1 VVTINFFFKTK
12 NFLNVK
18 NLKTRFIT
26 TLVLISIFSGLFF
39 LGEFVLSLF
48 LILLFGGLLFELK
61 KNYSKKNNF
70 FVFIEIAIIPIFLLL
85 YLLSKFNYIN
95 FNYINFNYINFN
107 MFLIDDYKFFLF
119 TSLLI
124 TGVIFF
130 SLKNIFYYLISFLLV
145 LSFYAVIDI
154 LLNNNGLYIIFYLV
168 TLVTSMDIFG
178 YIGGNLLGKNKIAPK
193 ISNGKTV
200 EGTVIGL
207 FFTVI
212 ISCFFIEILSFNYIT
227 AIILG
232 IVVGFLAFLGDLLE
246 SSFKRKIGIKDSG
259 NIIPGH
265 GGLLDRFDGY
275 ILVFSLSP
283 FFINFLI

>member
-1 VVTINFFFKTK
+1 Y
-12 NFLNVK
+12 
-18 NLKTRFIT
+18 
-26 TLVLISIFSGLFF
+26 IS
-39 LGEFVLSLF
+39 
-48 LILLFGGLLFELK
+48 
-61 KNYSKKNNF
+61 
-70 FVFIEIAIIPIFLLL
+70 
-85 YLLSKFNYIN
+85 
-95 FNYINFNYINFN
+95 FNYINFN

>member
-1 VVTINFFFKTK
+1 MIINFFLKTK
-12 NFLNVK
+12 SFLNVK
-18 NLKTRFIT
+18 NLKTRFLT
-26 TLVLISIFSGLFF
+26 TIVLIFMFSWLLF
-39 LGEFVLSLF
+39 LGEFILSVF

-61 KNYSKKNNF
+61 KNYSKKSNF
-70 FVFIEIAIIPIFLLL
+70 FIFIEIIITPILLLL

-95 FNYINFNYINFN
+95 FN
-107 MFLIDDYKFFLF
+107 MLLIHDYKIFLF

-130 SLKNIFYYLISFLLV
+130 SLKNIYYYLISFLLV

-168 TLVTSMDIFG
+168 TLVISMDVFG
-178 YIGGNLLGKNKIAPK
+178 YIGGNLVGKNKIAPK

-200 EGTVIGL
+200 EGTFIGL
-207 FFTVI
+207 FFTII
-212 ISCFFIEILSFNYIT
+212 ISCCFIGILSFNYIT

-232 IVVGFLAFLGDLLE
+232 IVLGLFAFLGDLLV
-246 SSFKRKIGIKDSG
+246 SLFKRKVGIKDSG

-265 GGLLDRFDGY
+265 GGLLDRFDSY

-283 FFINFLI
+283 LFINFLI

>member
-1 VVTINFFFKTK
+1 MIINFFLKTK
-12 NFLNVK
+12 SFLNVK
-18 NLKTRFIT
+18 NLKTRFLT
-26 TLVLISIFSGLFF
+26 TIVLIFMFSWLLF
-39 LGEFVLSLF
+39 LGEFILSVF

-61 KNYSKKNNF
+61 KIYSKKSNF
-70 FVFIEIAIIPIFLLL
+70 FIFIEIIITPILLLL

-95 FNYINFNYINFN
+95 FN
-107 MFLIDDYKFFLF
+107 MLLIHDYKIFLF

-130 SLKNIFYYLISFLLV
+130 SLKNIYYYLISFLLV

-168 TLVTSMDIFG
+168 TLVISMDVFG
-178 YIGGNLLGKNKIAPK
+178 YIGGNLVGKNKIAPK

-200 EGTVIGL
+200 EGTFIGL

-212 ISCFFIEILSFNYIT
+212 FSCCFIEILSFNYIT

-232 IVVGFLAFLGDLLE
+232 IIIGLLAFLGDLLV
-246 SSFKRKIGIKDSG
+246 SLFKRKVGIKDSG

-265 GGLLDRFDGY
+265 GGLLDRFDSY

-283 FFINFLI
+283 LFINFLI

>member
-1 VVTINFFFKTK
+1 MTINFFLKTK

>member
-1 VVTINFFFKTK
+1 MTINFFFKTK

-85 YLLSKFNYIN
+85 YLLSK
-95 FNYINFNYINFN
+95 FNYINFN

>member
-1 VVTINFFFKTK
+1 MTINFFFKTK

-85 YLLSKFNYIN
+85 YLLSK
-95 FNYINFNYINFN
+95 FNYINFN

-232 IVVGFLAFLGDLLE
+232 IVIGFLAFLGDLLE

>member
-85 YLLSKFNYIN
+85 YLLSK

>member
-1 VVTINFFFKTK
+1 MTINFFFKTK

-85 YLLSKFNYIN
+85 YLLSK

-232 IVVGFLAFLGDLLE
+232 IVIGFLAFLGDLLE

>member
-1 VVTINFFFKTK
+1 MIINFFLKTK
-12 NFLNVK
+12 SFLNVK
-18 NLKTRFIT
+18 NLKTRFLT
-26 TLVLISIFSGLFF
+26 TIVLIFLFSCLLL
-39 LGEFVLSLF
+39 LGEFILSVF

-61 KNYSKKNNF
+61 KNYSKKSNF
-70 FVFIEIAIIPIFLLL
+70 LIFIQIIITPILLLL

-95 FNYINFNYINFN
+95 FN
-107 MFLIDDYKFFLF
+107 MLLIHDYKIFLF

-130 SLKNIFYYLISFLLV
+130 SLKNIYYYLISFLLV

-168 TLVTSMDIFG
+168 TLVISMDVFG
-178 YIGGNLLGKNKIAPK
+178 YIGGNLVGKNKIAPK

-200 EGTVIGL
+200 EGTFIGL

-212 ISCFFIEILSFNYIT
+212 ISCCFIEILSFNYIT

-232 IVVGFLAFLGDLLE
+232 VVIGLLAFFGDLLE
-246 SSFKRKIGIKDSG
+246 SLFKRKVGIKDSG

-265 GGLLDRFDGY
+265 GGLLDRFDSY

-283 FFINFLI
+283 LFINFLI

>member
-1 VVTINFFFKTK
+1 MIINFFLKTK
-12 NFLNVK
+12 SFLNVK

-85 YLLSKFNYIN
+85 YLLSK

>member
-1 VVTINFFFKTK
+1 MTINFFLKTK

-61 KNYSKKNNF
+61 KNYSIKNNF

-85 YLLSKFNYIN
+85 YLLSKFNYIS
-95 FNYINFNYINFN
+95 FNYINFN

>member
-1 VVTINFFFKTK
+1 MIINFFLKTK
-12 NFLNVK
+12 SFLNVK
-18 NLKTRFIT
+18 NLKTRFLT
-26 TLVLISIFSGLFF
+26 TIVLISMFSWLLF
-39 LGEFVLSLF
+39 LGEFILSVF

-61 KNYSKKNNF
+61 KNYSKKSNF
-70 FVFIEIAIIPIFLLL
+70 FIFIEIIITPILLLL

-95 FNYINFNYINFN
+95 FN
-107 MFLIDDYKFFLF
+107 MLLIHDYKIFLF

-130 SLKNIFYYLISFLLV
+130 SLKNIYYYLISFLLV

-168 TLVTSMDIFG
+168 TLVISMDVFG
-178 YIGGNLLGKNKIAPK
+178 YIGGNLVGKNKIAPK

-200 EGTVIGL
+200 EGTFIGL

-212 ISCFFIEILSFNYIT
+212 ISCCFIGILSFNYIT

-232 IVVGFLAFLGDLLE
+232 IVLGLLAFLGDLLV
-246 SSFKRKIGIKDSG
+246 SLFKRKVGIKDSG

-265 GGLLDRFDGY
+265 GGLLDRFDSY

-283 FFINFLI
+283 LFINFLI

>member
-1 VVTINFFFKTK
+1 MIINFFLKTK
-12 NFLNVK
+12 SFLNVK
-18 NLKTRFIT
+18 NLKTRFLT
-26 TLVLISIFSGLFF
+26 TIVLIFMFSWLLF
-39 LGEFVLSLF
+39 LGEFILSVF

-61 KNYSKKNNF
+61 KNYSKKSNF
-70 FVFIEIAIIPIFLLL
+70 FIFIEIIITPILLLL

-95 FNYINFNYINFN
+95 FN
-107 MFLIDDYKFFLF
+107 MLLIYDYEIFLF

-130 SLKNIFYYLISFLLV
+130 SLKNIYYYLISFLLV

-168 TLVTSMDIFG
+168 TLVISMDVFG
-178 YIGGNLLGKNKIAPK
+178 YIGGNLVGKNKIAPK

-200 EGTVIGL
+200 EGTFIGL

-212 ISCFFIEILSFNYIT
+212 ISCCFIGILSFNYIT

-232 IVVGFLAFLGDLLE
+232 IVLGLLAFLGDLLV
-246 SSFKRKIGIKDSG
+246 SLFKRKVGIKDSG

-265 GGLLDRFDGY
+265 GGLLDRFDSY

-283 FFINFLI
+283 LFINFLI

>member
-1 VVTINFFFKTK
+1 MIINFFLKTK
-12 NFLNVK
+12 SFLNVK
-18 NLKTRFIT
+18 NLKTRFLT
-26 TLVLISIFSGLFF
+26 TIVLIFMFSWLLF
-39 LGEFVLSLF
+39 LGEFILSVF
-48 LILLFGGLLFELK
+48 MILLFGGLLFELK
-61 KNYSKKNNF
+61 KNYSKKSNF
-70 FVFIEIAIIPIFLLL
+70 FIFIEIIITPILLLL

-95 FNYINFNYINFN
+95 FN
-107 MFLIDDYKFFLF
+107 MLLIHDYKIFLF

-130 SLKNIFYYLISFLLV
+130 SLKNIYYYLISFLLV

-168 TLVTSMDIFG
+168 TLVISMDVFG
-178 YIGGNLLGKNKIAPK
+178 YIGGNLVGKNKIAPQ

-200 EGTVIGL
+200 EGTFIGL

-212 ISCFFIEILSFNYIT
+212 ISCCFIGILSFNYIT

-232 IVVGFLAFLGDLLE
+232 IVLGLLAFLGDLLV
-246 SSFKRKIGIKDSG
+246 SLFKRKVGIKDSG

-265 GGLLDRFDGY
+265 GGLLDRFDSY

-283 FFINFLI
+283 LFINFLI

>member
-1 VVTINFFFKTK
+1 M
-12 NFLNVK
+12 
-18 NLKTRFIT
+18 
-26 TLVLISIFSGLFF
+26 FSCLFF
-39 LGEFVLSLF
+39 LGEFILSVF

-61 KNYSKKNNF
+61 KIYSKKSNF
-70 FVFIEIAIIPIFLLL
+70 FIFIQIIITPILLLL
-85 YLLSKFNYIN
+85 YLISKFNYIN
-95 FNYINFNYINFN
+95 FN
-107 MFLIDDYKFFLF
+107 MLLIYDYKIFLF

-130 SLKNIFYYLISFLLV
+130 SLNNIYYYLISLLLV
-145 LSFYAVIDI
+145 LSFYAAIDI
-154 LLNNNGLYIIFYLV
+154 LLNDNGLYIIFYLV
-168 TLVTSMDIFG
+168 TLVISMDVFG
-178 YIGGNLLGKNKIAPK
+178 YIGGNLVGKNKIAPK

-200 EGTVIGL
+200 EGTFIGL

-212 ISCFFIEILSFNYIT
+212 FSCCFIKILSFNYIT

-232 IVVGFLAFLGDLLE
+232 IIIGLLAFLGDLLE
-246 SSFKRKIGIKDSG
+246 SLFKRKVGIKDSG

-283 FFINFLI
+283 LFINFII

>member
-85 YLLSKFNYIN
+85 YLLSK

-232 IVVGFLAFLGDLLE
+232 IVIGFLAFLGDLLE

>member
-1 VVTINFFFKTK
+1 MIINFFLKTK
-12 NFLNVK
+12 SFLNVK
-18 NLKTRFIT
+18 NLKTRFLT
-26 TLVLISIFSGLFF
+26 TIVLIFMFSFLLF
-39 LGEFVLSLF
+39 LGEFILSVF

-61 KNYSKKNNF
+61 KNYSKKSNF
-70 FVFIEIAIIPIFLLL
+70 FIFIEIIITPILLLL

-95 FNYINFNYINFN
+95 FN
-107 MFLIDDYKFFLF
+107 MLLIHDYKIFLF

-130 SLKNIFYYLISFLLV
+130 SLKNIYYYLISFLLV

-168 TLVTSMDIFG
+168 TLVISMDVFG
-178 YIGGNLLGKNKIAPK
+178 YIGGNLVGKNKIAPK

-200 EGTVIGL
+200 EGTFIGL

-212 ISCFFIEILSFNYIT
+212 ISCCFIGILSFNYIT

-232 IVVGFLAFLGDLLE
+232 IVLGLFAFLGDLLV
-246 SSFKRKIGIKDSG
+246 SLFKRKVGIKDSG

-265 GGLLDRFDGY
+265 GGLLDRFDSY

-283 FFINFLI
+283 LFINFLI

>member
-1 VVTINFFFKTK
+1 MIINFFLKTK
-12 NFLNVK
+12 SFLNVK
-18 NLKTRFIT
+18 NLKTRFLT
-26 TLVLISIFSGLFF
+26 TIVLIFMFSCLLF
-39 LGEFVLSLF
+39 LGEFILSVF

-61 KNYSKKNNF
+61 KNYSKKSNLF
-70 FVFIEIAIIPIFLLL
+70 IFIEIIITPILLLL
-85 YLLSKFNYIN
+85 YLISKFNYIN
-95 FNYINFNYINFN
+95 FN
-107 MFLIDDYKFFLF
+107 MLLIHDYKIFLF

-130 SLKNIFYYLISFLLV
+130 SLKNIYYYLISFLLV

-168 TLVTSMDIFG
+168 TLVISMDVFG
-178 YIGGNLLGKNKIAPK
+178 YIGGNLVGKNKIAPK

-200 EGTVIGL
+200 EGTFIGL

-212 ISCFFIEILSFNYIT
+212 ISCCFIGILSFNYIT

-232 IVVGFLAFLGDLLE
+232 IVLGLLAFLGDLLV
-246 SSFKRKIGIKDSG
+246 SLFKRKVGIKDSG

-265 GGLLDRFDGY
+265 GGLLDRFDSY

-283 FFINFLI
+283 LFINFLI

>member
-1 VVTINFFFKTK
+1 MTINFFFKTK

-85 YLLSKFNYIN
+85 YLLSK

>member
-1 VVTINFFFKTK
+1 MIINFFLKTK

-18 NLKTRFIT
+18 NLKTRFLT
-26 TLVLISIFSGLFF
+26 TIVLILMFSWLLF
-39 LGEFVLSLF
+39 LGEFILSFF

-61 KNYSKKNNF
+61 KNYSKKSNF
-70 FVFIEIAIIPIFLLL
+70 FIFIQIIITPILLLL

-95 FNYINFNYINFN
+95 FNMLFIH
-107 MFLIDDYKFFLF
+107 DYKISLF

-124 TGVIFF
+124 TGAIFF
-130 SLKNIFYYLISFLLV
+130 SLKNIYYYLISFLLV

-154 LLNNNGLYIIFYLV
+154 LVNDNGLYIIFYLV
-168 TLVTSMDIFG
+168 TLVISMDVFG
-178 YIGGNLLGKNKIAPK
+178 YIGGNLVGKNKIAPK

-200 EGTVIGL
+200 EGTFIGL

-212 ISCFFIEILSFNYIT
+212 ISCCFIEILSFNYIT

-232 IVVGFLAFLGDLLE
+232 IVIGLLAFLGDLLE
-246 SSFKRKIGIKDSG
+246 SLFKRKVGIKDSG

-275 ILVFSLSP
+275 ILVFAFSP
-283 FFINFLI
+283 LFINFLI

>member
-1 VVTINFFFKTK
+1 MIINFFLKTK
-12 NFLNVK
+12 SFLNVK
-18 NLKTRFIT
+18 NLKTRFLT
-26 TLVLISIFSGLFF
+26 TIVLIFMFSWLLF
-39 LGEFVLSLF
+39 LGEFILSVF

-61 KNYSKKNNF
+61 KNYSKKSNF
-70 FVFIEIAIIPIFLLL
+70 FIFIEIIITPILLLL

-95 FNYINFNYINFN
+95 FN
-107 MFLIDDYKFFLF
+107 MLLIHDYKIFLF

-130 SLKNIFYYLISFLLV
+130 SLKNIYYYLISFLLV

-168 TLVTSMDIFG
+168 TLVISMDVFG
-178 YIGGNLLGKNKIAPK
+178 YIGGNLVGKNKIAPK

-200 EGTVIGL
+200 EGTFIGL

-212 ISCFFIEILSFNYIT
+212 FSCCFVKILSFNYIT

-232 IVVGFLAFLGDLLE
+232 IVIGLLAFLGDLLE
-246 SSFKRKIGIKDSG
+246 SLFKRKVGIKDSG

-265 GGLLDRFDGY
+265 GGLLDRFDSY

-283 FFINFLI
+283 LFINFLI

>member
-1 VVTINFFFKTK
+1 MIINFFLKTK
-12 NFLNVK
+12 SFLNVK
-18 NLKTRFIT
+18 NLKTRFLT
-26 TLVLISIFSGLFF
+26 TIVLIFMFSWLLF
-39 LGEFVLSLF
+39 LGEFILSVF

-61 KNYSKKNNF
+61 KNYSKKSNF
-70 FVFIEIAIIPIFLLL
+70 FIFTQIIITPILLLL

-95 FNYINFNYINFN
+95 FN
-107 MFLIDDYKFFLF
+107 MLLIHDYKIFLF

-130 SLKNIFYYLISFLLV
+130 SLKNIYYYLISFLLV

-168 TLVTSMDIFG
+168 TLVISMDVFG
-178 YIGGNLLGKNKIAPK
+178 YIGGNLVGKNKIAPK

-200 EGTVIGL
+200 EGTFIGL

-212 ISCFFIEILSFNYIT
+212 ISCCFIGILSFNYIT

-232 IVVGFLAFLGDLLE
+232 IVLGLLAFLGDLLV
-246 SSFKRKIGIKDSG
+246 SLFKRKVGIKDSG

-265 GGLLDRFDGY
+265 GGLLDRFDSY

-283 FFINFLI
+283 LFINFLI

>member
-1 VVTINFFFKTK
+1 MTINFFFKTK

>member
-1 VVTINFFFKTK
+1 MIINFFLKTK
-12 NFLNVK
+12 SFLNVK
-18 NLKTRFIT
+18 NLKTRFLT
-26 TLVLISIFSGLFF
+26 TIVLIFMFSCLFF
-39 LGEFVLSLF
+39 LGEFILSVF

-61 KNYSKKNNF
+61 KIYSKKSNF
-70 FVFIEIAIIPIFLLL
+70 FIFIEIIITPILLLL

-95 FNYINFNYINFN
+95 FN
-107 MFLIDDYKFFLF
+107 MLLIHDYKIFLF

-130 SLKNIFYYLISFLLV
+130 SLKNIYYYLISLLLV
-145 LSFYAVIDI
+145 LSFYSVIDI
-154 LLNNNGLYIIFYLV
+154 LLNDNGLYIIFYLV
-168 TLVTSMDIFG
+168 TLVISMDVFG
-178 YIGGNLLGKNKIAPK
+178 YIGGNLVGKNKIAPK

-200 EGTVIGL
+200 EGTFIGL

-212 ISCFFIEILSFNYIT
+212 ISCCFIGILSFNYIT

-232 IVVGFLAFLGDLLE
+232 IVLGLFAFLGDLLV
-246 SSFKRKIGIKDSG
+246 SLFKRKVGIKDSG

-265 GGLLDRFDGY
+265 GGLLDRFDSY

-283 FFINFLI
+283 LFINFLI

>member
-1 VVTINFFFKTK
+1 VIINFFLKTK
-12 NFLNVK
+12 SFLNVK
-18 NLKTRFIT
+18 NLKTRFLT
-26 TLVLISIFSGLFF
+26 TIVLIFMFSWLLF
-39 LGEFVLSLF
+39 LGEFILSVF

-61 KNYSKKNNF
+61 KNYSKKSNF
-70 FVFIEIAIIPIFLLL
+70 FIFIEIIITPILLLL

-95 FNYINFNYINFN
+95 FN
-107 MFLIDDYKFFLF
+107 MLLIHDYKIFLF

-130 SLKNIFYYLISFLLV
+130 SLKNIYYYLISFLLV

-168 TLVTSMDIFG
+168 TLVISMDVFG
-178 YIGGNLLGKNKIAPK
+178 YIGGNLVGKNKIAPK

-200 EGTVIGL
+200 EGTFIGL

-212 ISCFFIEILSFNYIT
+212 ISCCFIGILSFNYIT

-232 IVVGFLAFLGDLLE
+232 IVLGLFAFLGDLLV
-246 SSFKRKIGIKDSG
+246 SLFKRKVGIKDSG

-265 GGLLDRFDGY
+265 GGLLDRFDSY

-283 FFINFLI
+283 LFINFLI

>member
-1 VVTINFFFKTK
+1 MIINFFLKTK
-12 NFLNVK
+12 SFLNVK
-18 NLKTRFIT
+18 NLKTRFLT
-26 TLVLISIFSGLFF
+26 TIVLIFMFSCLFF
-39 LGEFVLSLF
+39 LGEFILSVF

-61 KNYSKKNNF
+61 KNYSKKSNF
-70 FVFIEIAIIPIFLLL
+70 FIFIEIIITPILLLL

-95 FNYINFNYINFN
+95 FN
-107 MFLIDDYKFFLF
+107 MLLIHDYKIFLF

-130 SLKNIFYYLISFLLV
+130 SLKNIYYYLISFLLV

-168 TLVTSMDIFG
+168 TLVISMDVFG
-178 YIGGNLLGKNKIAPK
+178 YIGGNLVGKNKIAPK

-200 EGTVIGL
+200 EGTFIGL

-212 ISCFFIEILSFNYIT
+212 ISCCFIGILSFNYIT

-232 IVVGFLAFLGDLLE
+232 IVLGLFAFLGDLLV
-246 SSFKRKIGIKDSG
+246 SLFKRKVGIKDSG

-265 GGLLDRFDGY
+265 GGLLDRFDSY

-283 FFINFLI
+283 LFINFLI

>member
-1 VVTINFFFKTK
+1 MIINFFLKTK
-12 NFLNVK
+12 SFLNVK
-18 NLKTRFIT
+18 NLKTRFLT
-26 TLVLISIFSGLFF
+26 TIVLIFMFSCLLF
-39 LGEFVLSLF
+39 LGEFILSVF

-61 KNYSKKNNF
+61 KNYSKKSNF
-70 FVFIEIAIIPIFLLL
+70 FIFIEIIITPILLLL

-95 FNYINFNYINFN
+95 FN
-107 MFLIDDYKFFLF
+107 MLLIHDYKIFLF

-130 SLKNIFYYLISFLLV
+130 SLKNIYYYLISFLLV

-168 TLVTSMDIFG
+168 TLVISMDVFG
-178 YIGGNLLGKNKIAPK
+178 YIGGNLVGKNKIAPK

-200 EGTVIGL
+200 EGTFIGL

-212 ISCFFIEILSFNYIT
+212 ISCCFIGILSFNYIT

-232 IVVGFLAFLGDLLE
+232 IVLGLFAFLGDLLV
-246 SSFKRKIGIKDSG
+246 SLFKRKVGIKDSG

-265 GGLLDRFDGY
+265 GGLLDRFDSY

-283 FFINFLI
+283 LFINFLI

>member
-1 VVTINFFFKTK
+1 MTINFFLKTK

-95 FNYINFNYINFN
+95 FNYINFN

-130 SLKNIFYYLISFLLV
+130 SLKNIFYYLISILLV

>member
-1 VVTINFFFKTK
+1 MTINFFFKTK

-61 KNYSKKNNF
+61 KNYSKKNIF

>member
-1 VVTINFFFKTK
+1 MIINFFLKTK
-12 NFLNVK
+12 SFLNVK
-18 NLKTRFIT
+18 NLKTRFLT
-26 TLVLISIFSGLFF
+26 TIVLIFMFSWLLF
-39 LGEFVLSLF
+39 LGEFILSVF

-61 KNYSKKNNF
+61 KNYSKKSNF
-70 FVFIEIAIIPIFLLL
+70 FIFIEIIITPILLLL

-95 FNYINFNYINFN
+95 FN
-107 MFLIDDYKFFLF
+107 MLLIHDYKIFLF

-130 SLKNIFYYLISFLLV
+130 SLKNIYYYLISFLLV

-168 TLVTSMDIFG
+168 TLVISMDVFG
-178 YIGGNLLGKNKIAPK
+178 YIGGNLVGKNKIAPK

-200 EGTVIGL
+200 EGTFIGL

-212 ISCFFIEILSFNYIT
+212 ISCCFIGILSFNYIT

-232 IVVGFLAFLGDLLE
+232 IVLGLFAFLGDLLV
-246 SSFKRKIGIKDSG
+246 SLFKRKVGIKDSG

-265 GGLLDRFDGY
+265 GGLLDRFDSY

-283 FFINFLI
+283 LFINFLI

>member
-1 VVTINFFFKTK
+1 MIINFFLKTK
-12 NFLNVK
+12 SFLNVK
-18 NLKTRFIT
+18 NLKTRFLT
-26 TLVLISIFSGLFF
+26 TIVLIFMFSWLLF
-39 LGEFVLSLF
+39 LGEFILSVF

-61 KNYSKKNNF
+61 KNYSKKSNF
-70 FVFIEIAIIPIFLLL
+70 LIFIQIIITPILLLL

-95 FNYINFNYINFN
+95 FN
-107 MFLIDDYKFFLF
+107 MLLIHDYKIFLF

-130 SLKNIFYYLISFLLV
+130 SLKNIYYYLISFLLV

-168 TLVTSMDIFG
+168 TLVISMDVFG
-178 YIGGNLLGKNKIAPK
+178 YIGGNLVGKNKIAPK

-200 EGTVIGL
+200 EGTFIGL

-212 ISCFFIEILSFNYIT
+212 ISCCFIGILSFNYIT

-232 IVVGFLAFLGDLLE
+232 IVLGLLAFLGDLLV
-246 SSFKRKIGIKDSG
+246 SLFKRKVGIKDSG

-265 GGLLDRFDGY
+265 GGLLDRFDSY

-283 FFINFLI
+283 LFINFLI

>member
-1 VVTINFFFKTK
+1 MIINFFLKTK
-12 NFLNVK
+12 SFLNVK
-18 NLKTRFIT
+18 NLKTRFLT
-26 TLVLISIFSGLFF
+26 TIVLIFMFSWLLF
-39 LGEFVLSLF
+39 LGEFILSVF

-61 KNYSKKNNF
+61 KNYSKKSNF
-70 FVFIEIAIIPIFLLL
+70 FIFIEIIITPILLLL

-95 FNYINFNYINFN
+95 FN
-107 MFLIDDYKFFLF
+107 MLLIHDYKIFLF

-130 SLKNIFYYLISFLLV
+130 SLKNIYYYLISFLLV

-168 TLVTSMDIFG
+168 TLVISMDVFG
-178 YIGGNLLGKNKIAPK
+178 YIGGNLVGKNKIAPK

-200 EGTVIGL
+200 EGTFIGL

-212 ISCFFIEILSFNYIT
+212 ISCCFIGILSFNYIT

-232 IVVGFLAFLGDLLE
+232 IFLGLLAFLGDLLV
-246 SSFKRKIGIKDSG
+246 SLFKRKVGIKDSG

-265 GGLLDRFDGY
+265 GGLLDRFDSY

-283 FFINFLI
+283 LFINFLI

>member
-1 VVTINFFFKTK
+1 MIINFFLKTK
-12 NFLNVK
+12 SFLNVK
-18 NLKTRFIT
+18 NLKTRFLT
-26 TLVLISIFSGLFF
+26 TIVLIFMFSCLFF
-39 LGEFVLSLF
+39 LGEFILSVF

-61 KNYSKKNNF
+61 KNHSKNSNF
-70 FVFIEIAIIPIFLLL
+70 FIFIEIMITPILLLL

-95 FNYINFNYINFN
+95 FN
-107 MFLIDDYKFFLF
+107 MLLIHDYKIFLF

-130 SLKNIFYYLISFLLV
+130 SLKNIYYYLISFLLV

-168 TLVTSMDIFG
+168 TLVISMDVFG
-178 YIGGNLLGKNKIAPK
+178 YIGGNLVGKNKIAPK

-200 EGTVIGL
+200 EGTFIGL

-212 ISCFFIEILSFNYIT
+212 ISCCFIGILSFNYIT

-232 IVVGFLAFLGDLLE
+232 IVLGLFAFLGDLLV
-246 SSFKRKIGIKDSG
+246 SLFKRKVGIKDSG

-265 GGLLDRFDGY
+265 GGLLDRFDSY

-283 FFINFLI
+283 LFINFLI

>member
-1 VVTINFFFKTK
+1 MIINFFLKTK
-12 NFLNVK
+12 SFLNVK
-18 NLKTRFIT
+18 NLKTRFLT
-26 TLVLISIFSGLFF
+26 TIVLIFMFSWLLF
-39 LGEFVLSLF
+39 LGEFILSVF

-70 FVFIEIAIIPIFLLL
+70 FIFIEIIITPILLLL

-95 FNYINFNYINFN
+95 FN
-107 MFLIDDYKFFLF
+107 MLLIHDYKIFLF

-130 SLKNIFYYLISFLLV
+130 SLKNIYYYLISFLLV
-145 LSFYAVIDI
+145 LSFYSVIDI
-154 LLNNNGLYIIFYLV
+154 LLNDNGLYIIFYLV
-168 TLVTSMDIFG
+168 TLVISMDVFG
-178 YIGGNLLGKNKIAPK
+178 YIGGNLVGKNKIAPQ

-200 EGTVIGL
+200 EGTFIGL

-212 ISCFFIEILSFNYIT
+212 ISCCFIGILSFNYIT

-232 IVVGFLAFLGDLLE
+232 IVLGLLAFLGDLLV
-246 SSFKRKIGIKDSG
+246 SLFKRKVGIKDSG

-265 GGLLDRFDGY
+265 GGLLDRFDSY

-283 FFINFLI
+283 LFINFLI

>member
-1 VVTINFFFKTK
+1 M
-12 NFLNVK
+12 
-18 NLKTRFIT
+18 
-26 TLVLISIFSGLFF
+26 FSWLLF
-39 LGEFVLSLF
+39 LGEFILSVF

-61 KNYSKKNNF
+61 KNYSKKSNF
-70 FVFIEIAIIPIFLLL
+70 FIFIEIIITPILLLL

-95 FNYINFNYINFN
+95 FN
-107 MFLIDDYKFFLF
+107 MLLIHDYKIFLF

-130 SLKNIFYYLISFLLV
+130 SLKNIYYYLISLLLV

-154 LLNNNGLYIIFYLV
+154 LLNDNGLYIIFYLV
-168 TLVTSMDIFG
+168 TLVISMDVFG
-178 YIGGNLLGKNKIAPK
+178 YIGGNLVGKNKIAPK

-200 EGTVIGL
+200 EGTFIGL

-212 ISCFFIEILSFNYIT
+212 ISCCFIGILSFNYIT

-232 IVVGFLAFLGDLLE
+232 IVLGLLAFLGDLLV
-246 SSFKRKIGIKDSG
+246 SLFKRKVGIKDSG

-265 GGLLDRFDGY
+265 GGLLDRFDSY

-283 FFINFLI
+283 LFINFLI